1 MNRILAVV
9 FYLALAG
16 HALAQGSPVKQSGTV
31 TPGHVPVIVT
41 TNVIGDG
48 GAATNGVVT
57 NLGLA
62 VLGSAALHQRRAN
75 LIPKRGIINSASA
88 PTRSVAG
95 CCCTTRMAEHR
106 RCRCNSTSTA

>member
-57 NLGLA
+57 NLGL
-62 VLGSAALHQRRAN
+62 LGSGLPLCINDAPTSSPSGYHQ
-75 LIPKRGIINSASA
+75 LASA

-95 CCCTTRMAEHR
+95 CCRTTRMAEHR
-106 RCRCNSTSTA
+106 RCRCRSTSTA